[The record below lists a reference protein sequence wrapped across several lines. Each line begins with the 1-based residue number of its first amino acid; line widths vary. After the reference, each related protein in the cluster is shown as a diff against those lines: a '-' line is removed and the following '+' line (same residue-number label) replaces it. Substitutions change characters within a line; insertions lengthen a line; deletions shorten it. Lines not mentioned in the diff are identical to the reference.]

1 MNLKKV
7 SLIMDEIIKLRE
19 VTKIYNRNEVV
30 SNVSMDI
37 KRGQIYGFLGPNGA
51 GKTTIMK
58 MLLNLV
64 KPTTGI
70 IEVFGETLNTS
81 SCYYLKRIGNIIE
94 YPIFY
99 DKFSVM
105 ENLRLHCEY
114 MGFYDYKEI
123 DEVLKLVHLDK
134 TGSKPVAEFSLGMK
148 QRLGIA
154 RALITK
160 PELLILDEPING
172 LDPMGIKEM
181 RELFLK
187 IKKQYNTTILISSH
201 IITEIEQIADVIGI
215 INNGKIIK
223 EVTMKDVRKEN
234 LQYIEIQVDD
244 LKKAVTILD
253 SKFRTNNFK
262 VISDSG
268 IRIYDETISPKNL
281 CRELVLSGVNVYGVT
296 SKSDN
301 LEDYFMNLIN
311 GGIQQ

>member
-1 MNLKKV
+1 ME
-7 SLIMDEIIKLRE
+7 EIIKLRE
-19 VTKIYNRNEVV
+19 VTKTYNQNEVV
-30 SNVSMDI
+30 RNVSMDI

-58 MLLNLV
+58 MILNLV
-64 KPTTGI
+64 KPTSGI
-70 IEVFGETLNTS
+70 IEVFGEVLNTS
-81 SCYYLKRIGNIIE
+81 SCSYLKRIGNIIE
-94 YPIFY
+94 YPVFY
-99 DKFSVM
+99 DKLTVM
-105 ENLRLHCEY
+105 ENLKLHCDY

-134 TGSKPVAEFSLGMK
+134 IGPKPVTEFSLGMK

-154 RALITK
+154 RALLTN

-201 IITEIEQIADVIGI
+201 IITEIEQIADMIGV

-223 EVTMKDVRKEN
+223 EVTMKDIQKEN
-234 LQYIEIQVDD
+234 LQYIEISVGDQ
-244 LKKAVTILD
+244 KKAVTVLD
-253 SKFRTNNFK
+253 SKFQTSNFK
-262 VISDSG
+262 VVSDNS
-268 IRIYDETISPKNL
+268 IRIYEENISQKDL
-281 CRELVLSGVNVYGVT
+281 CKELILSGVNVYGIT

-311 GGIQQ
+311 GGIEQ